1 VADPYTAPMQRLPV
15 LDLVLVRHAD
25 PVPSGTPDY
34 DEQERPLSD
43 EGRHQAEELADE
55 LEPYQLHG
63 IYSSPYPR
71 AVQTV
76 EPIARRRGLKVQ
88 LLDDM
93 RERLLSP
100 AALPGWRG
108 HLERSFA
115 DDDYAV
121 TGGETSRDA
130 QRRGMGMLDLLRAR
144 HLNGGRILVASHS
157 ALITL
162 ILRALGPDV
171 GYAFW
176 EAMPY
181 PAVYWLQHDG
191 GAWRVMGG
199 YGFSVADATG

>member
-1 VADPYTAPMQRLPV
+1 MQRLPV

-25 PVPSGTPDY
+25 AIPSGTPDY
-34 DEQERPLSD
+34 EENMRPLSD
-43 EGRHQAEELADE
+43 EGQRQAEELADE

-76 EPIARRRGLKVQ
+76 EPIARRRGLTIHQ
-88 LLDDM
+88 LDDM

-100 AALPGWRG
+100 GPVPDWRS
-108 HLERSFA
+108 HLERGFA
-115 DDDYAV
+115 EDDYALD
-121 TGGETSRDA
+121 GGETSRDA
-130 QRRGMGMLDLLRAR
+130 QRRGMGMLDLLRLR
-144 HLNGGRILVASHS
+144 HANGGRILVASHS

-162 ILRALGPDV
+162 ILRSLGPEV

-191 GAWRVMGG
+191 QAWHVMGG
-199 YGFSVADATG
+199 YGFAVVDATG